1 MTKII
6 MGILVLQEFVIII
19 LRLYHVPTFSV
30 KTTTIAKLQPAKIVF
45 NVNQGNV

>member
-19 LRLYHVPTFSV
+19 PRFYHVPAFSV
-30 KTTTIAKLQPAKIVF
+30 KTIIIAKLQLAKIVF